1 MSFHTRPTAD
11 GAFTISPW
19 GADGVA
25 TLEATG
31 GDRRAVLEAGLQA
44 ILALVFP
51 MSATLEDT
59 TSTRSVPIRG
69 EGDDLAALFADIADE
84 FLEQIA
90 EFGMALH
97 DVSVDGVLRGDR
109 DGLVAWGYAIATAAI
124 GAGWAFALTDPP
136 VAIERES
143 APIVLR
149 ASLRREPSAG

>member
-1 MSFHTRPTAD
+1 MTFHTRPTVD

-25 TLEATG
+25 TVEATG

-44 ILALVFP
+44 ILALVLP
-51 MSATLEDT
+51 TSAMPEESDN
-59 TSTRSVPIRG
+59 TRSMPIRG
-69 EGDDLAALFADIADE
+69 EGNDLAALFADIADD

-90 EFGMALH
+90 ELGSALH

-109 DGLVAWGYAIATAAI
+109 DVLVAWGYAMATV
-124 GAGWAFALTDPP
+124 GSRRGLAFTITESP

-149 ASLRREPSAG
+149 ASLRREPVAG